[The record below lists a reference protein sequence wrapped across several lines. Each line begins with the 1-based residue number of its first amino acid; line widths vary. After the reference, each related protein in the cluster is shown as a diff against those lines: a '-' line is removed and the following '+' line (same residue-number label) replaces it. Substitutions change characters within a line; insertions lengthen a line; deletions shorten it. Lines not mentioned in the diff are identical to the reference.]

1 MCARQVD
8 YYILIIAV
16 QAKKINVTHFL
27 DWESQVEQY
36 NVAHLLNKKT
46 LFFCRYIILYGGAGP
61 EEEDTNLSI
70 VQNCRIS

>member
-46 LFFCRYIILYGGAGP
+46 LFFVGILYGGAGP